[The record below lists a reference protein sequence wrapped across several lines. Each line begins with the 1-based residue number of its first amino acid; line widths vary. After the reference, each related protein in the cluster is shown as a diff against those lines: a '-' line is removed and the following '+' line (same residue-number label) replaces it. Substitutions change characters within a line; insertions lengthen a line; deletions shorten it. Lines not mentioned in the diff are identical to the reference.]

1 MIPLAVAVAIL
12 VVAGVCA
19 GIGWVLAH
27 ARSMPDGEIR
37 AVVGPVQQS
46 YAVDPATLHAAL
58 GFAIDTGDAE
68 LHSSYF
74 KGESLRAVVAVAVG
88 G

>member
-1 MIPLAVAVAIL
+1 M
-12 VVAGVCA
+12 
-19 GIGWVLAH
+19 
-27 ARSMPDGEIR
+27 RSGRWSVPCSS
-37 AVVGPVQQS
+37 P